1 MGRDTQSLGGDQI
14 TDMWS
19 EQTTTN
25 VQQKS
30 SNALR
35 RFQSLHPD
43 QHELFSSIFNRNS
56 VFPLPSQSEEID
68 GEWSNMVRNTELIKF
83 REDDKLFEAKEM
95 RKYREKT
102 VTWRENLVDIKPITP
117 QGFSSPWSKSFDIQ
131 NSYKNVPVEKWP
143 KKEESDV
150 GEETRKY
157 GRSSYAEVVTGTTK
171 YTNKVSSYQS
181 FLRKR

>member
-1 MGRDTQSLGGDQI
+1 MG
-14 TDMWS
+14 S

-43 QHELFSSIFNRNS
+43 QHAMFSSIFVTAKQDRNS

-83 REDDKLFEAKEM
+83 REDDKLFEAKKM

-102 VTWRENLVDIKPITP
+102 VTWRESLVDIKPITP
-117 QGFSSPWSKSFDIQ
+117 QGFSSPWSQSFDIQ
-131 NSYKNVPVEKWP
+131 NSYKNFSVEKWA

-150 GEETRKY
+150 GEESRKY
-157 GRSSYAEVVTGTTK
+157 GRSSYAEVVTRETK